1 MAPVSFLVVACGS
14 SGSSS
19 GSRLQYWLCS
29 CSWLQSPVYVAPV
42 VYSIGFVV
50 RGSRI
55 CRSRGSI
62 GCRLW
67 LHGSDIISCCSRPV
81 FPVVHGSSLQY
92 LLSRLVAPVSV
103 ASGSPVV
110 VVSSCSSS
118 CGSSSICCHSW
129 LQSPVS
135 VTRFFLWL
143 QYLLCSW
150 RSWLQPVSSRISCRL
165 FISPASGSTSMISGT
180 S

>member
-19 GSRLQYWLCS
+19 GSRLQYRLCS

-110 VVSSCSSS
+110 VVFLLLVLWLQQYLLSFVAPVSC
-118 CGSSSICCHSW
+118 ICHS
-129 LQSPVS
+129 LLLVAPVS
-135 VTRFFLWL
+135 VVQLAFMAPASL
-143 QYLLCSW
+143 QSYLLSF
-150 RSWLQPVSSRISCRL
+150 VH
-165 FISPASGSTSMISGT
+165 FSTS
-180 S
+180 